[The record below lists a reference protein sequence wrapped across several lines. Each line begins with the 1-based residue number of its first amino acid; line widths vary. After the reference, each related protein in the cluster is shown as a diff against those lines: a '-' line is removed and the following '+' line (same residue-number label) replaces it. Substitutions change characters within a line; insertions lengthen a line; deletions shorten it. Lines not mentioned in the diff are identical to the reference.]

1 MRCAVKCTIKD
12 VAKAAGV
19 SPSTVSRAL
28 HNNPRISEQARERIR
43 ALAKEMGFHPNQM
56 ARSLVNRRTRVIGI
70 VFPANLAESLG
81 HPFYPQVLQ
90 GLGQTAAERRH
101 YVLLGTGQGGETT
114 PEAIRQLVDSGYVS
128 GLVLLAAEEGIQ
140 PPEDVPTVV
149 IGHPCG
155 GGLHYVDSNNLRAGQ
170 TAAEY
175 LIRRGHRRIA
185 LLGYDKQYMVTTD
198 RRAGYE
204 QALRFNGLPLRED
217 YIVPSRY
224 MDNATDQAALLRLF
238 RQPDH
243 PTAVVCMDD
252 AQAISL
258 THTLSAIGL
267 KVPEDVSLISF
278 NNTEAGR
285 FHHPPLTSFDVNPY
299 QLGVEAMNMILDLVK
314 EKPASLQ
321 LTKSFLFP
329 DDKVFKIFAAFGMIY
344 GKEIFD
350 HTHIQGLAE
359 SSWACDQSNTVLIV
373 PPFPDK
379 IRLIDIKTVILS
391 DGYKILISNGN
402 Y

>member
-114 PEAIRQLVDSGYVS
+114 PEAIRQL
-128 GLVLLAAEEGIQ
+128 
-140 PPEDVPTVV
+140 VV

-314 EKPASLQ
+314 EKTAPASREVPFTL
-321 LTKSFLFP
+321 
-329 DDKVFKIFAAFGMIY
+329 I
-344 GKEIFD
+344 ER
-350 HTHIQGLAE
+350 E
-359 SSWACDQSNTVLIV
+359 SVRVLK
-373 PPFPDK
+373 D
-379 IRLIDIKTVILS
+379 
-391 DGYKILISNGN
+391 
-402 Y
+402 

>member
-238 RQPDH
+238 RGAN
-243 PTAVVCMDD
+243 TGK
-252 AQAISL
+252 L
-258 THTLSAIGL
+258 LL
-267 KVPEDVSLISF
+267 KV
-278 NNTEAGR
+278 G
-285 FHHPPLTSFDVNPY
+285 
-299 QLGVEAMNMILDLVK
+299 
-314 EKPASLQ
+314 
-321 LTKSFLFP
+321 
-329 DDKVFKIFAAFGMIY
+329 
-344 GKEIFD
+344 
-350 HTHIQGLAE
+350 
-359 SSWACDQSNTVLIV
+359 
-373 PPFPDK
+373 
-379 IRLIDIKTVILS
+379 
-391 DGYKILISNGN
+391 
-402 Y
+402 

>member
-1 MRCAVKCTIKD
+1 M
-12 VAKAAGV
+12 
-19 SPSTVSRAL
+19 
-28 HNNPRISEQARERIR
+28 
-43 ALAKEMGFHPNQM
+43 
-56 ARSLVNRRTRVIGI
+56 
-70 VFPANLAESLG
+70 
-81 HPFYPQVLQ
+81 
-90 GLGQTAAERRH
+90 
-101 YVLLGTGQGGETT
+101 LLGTRQGGETT

-128 GLVLLAAEEGIQ
+128 GLVLLGAEEGIQ

-224 MDNATDQAALLRLF
+224 MDNATDQEALLRLF

-314 EKPASLQ
+314 EKPAPASREVPFTL
-321 LTKSFLFP
+321 
-329 DDKVFKIFAAFGMIY
+329 V
-344 GKEIFD
+344 ER
-350 HTHIQGLAE
+350 E
-359 SSWACDQSNTVLIV
+359 SVRVLK
-373 PPFPDK
+373 D
-379 IRLIDIKTVILS
+379 
-391 DGYKILISNGN
+391 
-402 Y
+402 